1 MARTR
6 QNGEGSIYQRKS
18 DGLWIASVTL
28 GWEDGKRIRKT
39 VSAKTAAEARKK
51 LRGVQTSVDAGLPV
65 KTNDRMTVDQLLD
78 RWFRDV
84 LSHQVASPAL
94 ANYETIAYHH
104 IRPTLGRKQLK
115 KLETAE
121 IDALLSAKLDAGL
134 SVSTVRRIRSVL
146 AQALTQAQVWKF
158 VPWNAATLSRPPKES
173 RHEGRGLDPEQART
187 FMDGLTGHRLEA
199 VFLTMLGTGLRR
211 GEVLALRWS
220 DIDFDA
226 ATLRV
231 ARQIR
236 RESGK
241 MNPETRRHEGGTIT
255 FPDPKTEK
263 SRRQV
268 SLPEFVVTALKS
280 HRGRQAG
287 ERLALGAAW
296 QESGLVFTTTIG
308 TPLDPRNV
316 SRQFSDAAR
325 RVGLGDWHVHELRH
339 SAASLMIA
347 QGIPIEVVS
356 SVLGHANIRMTVDT
370 YGHVG
375 PAAGKPAAAAM
386 DDLFGSG
393 SRGL

>member
-1 MARTR
+1 
-6 QNGEGSIYQRKS
+6 
-18 DGLWIASVTL
+18 
-28 GWEDGKRIRKT
+28 
-39 VSAKTAAEARKK
+39 
-51 LRGVQTSVDAGLPV
+51 
-65 KTNDRMTVDQLLD
+65 
-78 RWFRDV
+78 
-84 LSHQVASPAL
+84 
-94 ANYETIAYHH
+94 
-104 IRPTLGRKQLK
+104 
-115 KLETAE
+115 
-121 IDALLSAKLDAGL
+121 
-134 SVSTVRRIRSVL
+134 
-146 AQALTQAQVWKF
+146 
-158 VPWNAATLSRPPKES
+158 
-173 RHEGRGLDPEQART
+173 
-187 FMDGLTGHRLEA
+187 
-199 VFLTMLGTGLRR
+199 
-211 GEVLALRWS
+211 
-220 DIDFDA
+220 
-226 ATLRV
+226 
-231 ARQIR
+231 
-236 RESGK
+236 